1 MIYYN
6 LNGFN
11 CNVVYSQHE
20 KSKNGY
26 IGIVVKHGDAPESK
40 EIFHFIEHTLIST
53 WYTKYCNYQSIS
65 ISAKTSLE
73 CTQYIISFPKSINR
87 FLLSIELVNSI
98 IRVFFVSRNDHN
110 KVKKDIMFEYNMV
123 LKQAPFQIEQKLLY
137 KIYGLLSAPIG
148 TNESIQKVDKN
159 DVLSGFNKYYTPQNL
174 QIVVL
179 GISEKWEKYLNHIG
193 SSFAHIK
200 LLGHRKNSCP
210 FYSLFDSNRDIKKIT
225 ELYKRPQYDSY
236 EFTYYNYFQTFNNM
250 AMENLF
256 ISLYLLVL
264 EEIVLNKLNVDF
276 DDIIFDIV
284 EVTSNKKVIRIS
296 KKKTVPISFEEIGV
310 FLRNITLHKE
320 SIQRALATAIQITKS
335 QLKVCSDSSEEQMQV
350 YLEAIAF
357 GYPPYN
363 ATDLLKLIDDT
374 AIEIWERA
382 IYKNSK
388 KCFEISI

>member
-1 MIYYN
+1 
-6 LNGFN
+6 
-11 CNVVYSQHE
+11 
-20 KSKNGY
+20 
-26 IGIVVKHGDAPESK
+26 
-40 EIFHFIEHTLIST
+40 
-53 WYTKYCNYQSIS
+53 
-65 ISAKTSLE
+65 
-73 CTQYIISFPKSINR
+73 
-87 FLLSIELVNSI
+87 
-98 IRVFFVSRNDHN
+98 
-110 KVKKDIMFEYNMV
+110 MV